1 MMGLLKVKSP
11 LLALVGLAVVGLVA
25 LQLVQGQITVTA
37 AATRVLI
44 VTVCLA
50 GVDMFV
56 LPLAR
61 TLVSVG
67 QRHQD

>member
-1 MMGLLKVKSP
+1 MTGLLRVKSP
-11 LLALVGLAVVGLVA
+11 VLAFVGLVVVGLVA

-37 AATRVLI
+37 AATRVVI

-50 GVDMFV
+50 VVDMFV

-61 TLVSVG
+61 TLISVG
-67 QRHQD
+67 HRPQD